1 MITEYKKETERL
13 EKEQNKYDKLCDC
26 LCKDLREGI
35 VTKAEFDYMNH
46 EFKQKAE
53 QLKQAQETYKK
64 WIETMLWSKADCAD
78 HLVKFQDTLKL
89 EEVDRHTL
97 TSMVKRIDLYENKRM
112 EIEFYFQD
120 KYQIK

>member
-1 MITEYKKETERL
+1 
-13 EKEQNKYDKLCDC
+13 
-26 LCKDLREGI
+26 
-35 VTKAEFDYMNH
+35 MNH